1 MEKASRASPSRIAVV
16 IKGGRMNIEEELEAL
31 HDNLL
36 ANTEL
41 RYVSKRQ
48 LGGLNGLIRQGL
60 EHKSRMM
67 RMAVLEKWAG
77 KAMKK
82 LWNIEKFDSSKCLT
96 SSGASFLINQLI
108 EPDTH
113 PWELSRYGR
122 ELVEETEKLVLKE
135 KYGVEQL
142 EIPIEEK

>member
-1 MEKASRASPSRIAVV
+1 
-16 IKGGRMNIEEELEAL
+16 MNIKEELEAL

-41 RYVSKRQ
+41 RYVTMKQ

-60 EHKSRMM
+60 ENKSRMM

-77 KAMKK
+77 EAMKK
-82 LWNIEKFDSSKCLT
+82 LWNIKEFDSSKCLT
-96 SSGASFLINQLI
+96 SSAASFLINQLI

-113 PWELSRYGR
+113 PWELSQYGR
-122 ELVEETEKLVLKE
+122 ELIKETEKLVLKE
-135 KYGVEQL
+135 MGIEQL
-142 EIPIEEK
+142 EIPIKER